1 MTDDEDLDLDP
12 ELDVEINL
20 RTPAEVAA
28 RVIVLAA
35 VCHRAY
41 LERAVADDGADD
53 PEAERFDLVAW
64 LRTEGLDPIA
74 SPVERHLL
82 QTRLGRLAS
91 DEAAA
96 ASWQTEA
103 LTALAWAMGIL
114 DALPSYHI
122 PTDPGTLLDAVP
134 SPWDKTAPFRTGV
147 RLRPEEE
154 IAAERERAELW
165 HWRAT
170 MVDLLLEAGGKE
182 AQRLRTVIREVA
194 GEAARAGLIVDVAGG
209 DFTAD
214 GRPYRDLDEE
224 ALGMAA
230 AIAAERHHALNW
242 LCGYGTDWDN
252 VPTDV

>member
-12 ELDVEINL
+12 DLDIEINL
-20 RTPAEVAA
+20 RAPAEVAA

-41 LERAVADDGADD
+41 LERAEGDDGADD

-82 QTRLGRLAS
+82 QTRLGRLGS
-91 DEAAA
+91 DETDA

-103 LTALAWAMGIL
+103 LAALAWAMGIL
-114 DALPSYHI
+114 EALPPYHI
-122 PTDPGTLLDAVP
+122 PVDPGPLLDAMP
-134 SPWDKTAPFRTGV
+134 SPWDKTGPFRTGV

-170 MVDLLLEAGGKE
+170 MVDLLLEARGKE
-182 AQRLRTVIREVA
+182 AQRLGAVIREVA
-194 GEAARAGLIVDVAGG
+194 GEAARAGIVDHVTAG
-209 DFTAD
+209 DFTVD
-214 GRPYRDLDEE
+214 GRPYRDLAGE
-224 ALGMAA
+224 ALDVAT
-230 AIAAERHHALNW
+230 AIAAERHRALNW
-242 LCGYGTDWDN
+242 LCGFGMDWDT